1 MGLGVTLVEEIWTWR
16 LRVVPER
23 LLLLGESL
31 NLSIDQSLSKK
42 ELKALKA
49 LIICEDE
56 GLSRAVSALVKTCK
70 KTNLLVAQLFL
81 VLNGNKC
88 AYCILLSISI
98 VMKFAEFLCRSVS
111 FFQMEIIRWTALFL
125 NSALFAKYLSRV
137 WFC

>member
-1 MGLGVTLVEEIWTWR
+1 M
-16 LRVVPER
+16 
-23 LLLLGESL
+23 

-56 GLSRAVSALVKTCK
+56 DRLSRAVSALVKTCK

-88 AYCILLSISI
+88 ANCILLSISI
-98 VMKFAEFLCRSVS
+98 VMKFAEFLCLSVS
-111 FFQMEIIRWTALFL
+111 FFQMEIIR
-125 NSALFAKYLSRV
+125 
-137 WFC
+137 